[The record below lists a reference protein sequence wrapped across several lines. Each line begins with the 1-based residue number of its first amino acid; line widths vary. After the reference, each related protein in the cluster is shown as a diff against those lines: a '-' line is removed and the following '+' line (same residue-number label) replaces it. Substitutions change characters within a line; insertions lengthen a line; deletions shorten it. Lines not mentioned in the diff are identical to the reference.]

1 MWRASV
7 GVMLLERESDV
18 ADFEQ
23 ALAEACSAGRIVLV
37 FGEAGIGKTTLVRSV
52 LGAADG
58 MRVLWGACDAL
69 VVARSLGPIHDLA
82 RRTGGALAEAVASG
96 AGREP
101 LLAALLDELSAP
113 RPTTIAIEDVHWAD
127 EATLD
132 VIALLSR
139 RLPETRGC
147 LVLTCRSDALAAR
160 EDVRRVLA
168 SLPAAHVI
176 RIEPAPLS
184 EGAVQLLAR
193 RAGRGAADLYALT
206 GGNPFLVTEV
216 LASDDSVPR
225 SVQGALRVRLADLP
239 PQSRSVVELV
249 SVVPGQAELW
259 VVLEAVRATP
269 AAIDGCLASG
279 ILELHDTALSFRHE
293 LARGAVEASLGPLRV
308 RELNAAVLATLERQG
323 GIDDARLAHHAQ
335 AAGDDAAIRRLA
347 PAAAG
352 QASRAGAHRQ
362 ALAHWEA
369 ALAAGAG
376 DDPRALGGV
385 AFEAYLCGRNDRALE
400 ARRAELDVAR
410 ANGDRVRAGEVTS
423 WIARLQWLL
432 GRSADAA
439 DTVAEA
445 VTVLRSVRP
454 GRELAMALSTRS
466 QLAML
471 ADRPDEAIAF
481 GEKSMALAR
490 RLNDRAVLAH
500 ALTNVGAARIGGQE
514 TERGRAELEQAF
526 ALAGGDC
533 EHAVRAL
540 ANLAMVTQQRD
551 PGDPRIGG
559 DLERAL
565 AYARDHELDGPLQYL
580 LGARAQFRL
589 LRGNWDGAEDDARTS
604 LATAGAGPGAG
615 VAMLVLG
622 RLRAR
627 RGDPDASST
636 LDEAGRLA
644 DATGEP
650 YRVAAV
656 AAARAEHAW
665 LEGETRGVVA
675 AVRDVD
681 TPRVVVRHPLVN
693 AELAFWL
700 WRAGARHRPPVNG
713 GGYAFSIAGDPR
725 RAAVTWQTLGFP
737 YEAADAASD
746 GDTAAALTA
755 LEAFDRLGALAA
767 ARRLRRRLQTRGVRR
782 VPRGPRPASR
792 AAPAGLTPRQLE
804 VARLIT
810 TGATNA
816 EIARALVVSPK
827 TAGHHVSAV
836 LAKLGLASRREVQA
850 AVTRL
855 GLTAI

>member
-1 MWRASV
+1 
-7 GVMLLERESDV
+7 MLLERESNV

-23 ALAEACSAGRIVLV
+23 ALAEARSAGRIVLV
-37 FGEAGIGKTTLVRSV
+37 GGEAGIGKTTLVRSV

-58 MRVLWGACDAL
+58 MRVLWAACDAL
-69 VVARSLGPIHDLA
+69 VVARSLGPVHDVA
-82 RRTGGALAEAVASG
+82 RRTGGALAEAVENG

-101 LLAALLDELSAP
+101 LLAALLDELSAL
-113 RPTTIAIEDVHWAD
+113 RPTTIAIEDLHWAD

-132 VIALLSR
+132 LIALLSR

-147 LVLTCRSDALAAR
+147 LVLTCRTEALAAR
-160 EDVRRVLA
+160 EDVRRVLE
-168 SLPAAHVI
+168 SLPAAHVT

-184 EGAVQLLAR
+184 VAAVQRLAR
-193 RAGRGAADLYALT
+193 GARRDAADLYALT

-239 PQSRSVVELV
+239 PQSRSVAELV
-249 SVVPGQAELW
+249 SVMPGQAELW
-259 VVLEAVRATP
+259 LVREAVHATP
-269 AAIDGCLASG
+269 AAIDGCLAAG
-279 ILELHDTALSFRHE
+279 ILELHDGALSFRHE
-293 LARGAVEASLGPLRV
+293 LARSAVEASLGPLLG
-308 RELNAAVLATLERQG
+308 RELNAAVLAKLERQG

-347 PAAAG
+347 PAAAA

-369 ALAAGAG
+369 ALAAGSG

-400 ARRAELDVAR
+400 ARRAELDFAR
-410 ANGDRVRAGEVTS
+410 ASGDRVRAGEVTR

-432 GRSADAA
+432 GRSADATE
-439 DTVAEA
+439 TVAEA
-445 VTVLRSVRP
+445 VSLLRSVRP

-481 GEKSMALAR
+481 GEESMALAR
-490 RLNDRAVLAH
+490 WLNDRAVLAH
-500 ALTNVGAARIGGQE
+500 ALTNVGAARIGGHE
-514 TERGRAELEQAF
+514 TERGRRELEQAF
-526 ALAGGDC
+526 ALAADDC

-551 PGDPRIGG
+551 PGDPRIGH

-565 AYARDHELDGPLQYL
+565 AYAREHELDGPLQYL

-604 LATAGAGPGAG
+604 LATASAGPGAG
-615 VAMLVLG
+615 VAVLVLG

-627 RGDPDASST
+627 RGDPDASAT

-650 YRVAAV
+650 HRVAAV

-665 LEGETRGVVA
+665 LEGDTRGVVA

-681 TPRVVVRHPLVN
+681 TARVAVRHPLVN

-700 WRAGARHRPPVNG
+700 WRVGACRRPPLNG
-713 GGYAFSIAGDPR
+713 GGYALSIAGDPR
-725 RAAVTWQTLGFP
+725 GAAATWQALGFP
-737 YEAADAASD
+737 YETADAASH
-746 GDTAAALTA
+746 GDKAAALTA
-755 LEAFDRLGALAA
+755 LETFDRLGALAA
-767 ARRLRRRLQTRGVRR
+767 ARRLRRRLQARGVRR

-792 AAPAGLTPRQLE
+792 AAPAGLTPRQVE

-855 GLTAI
+855 GLTAM

>member
-23 ALAEACSAGRIVLV
+23 ALAEARSAGRIVLV
-37 FGEAGIGKTTLVRSV
+37 AGEAGIGKTTLVRSV

-69 VVARSLGPIHDLA
+69 VVARSLGPVHDVA
-82 RRTGGALAEAVASG
+82 RLTGGALAEAVENG

-101 LLAALLDELSAP
+101 LLAALLDELSAL
-113 RPTTIAIEDVHWAD
+113 RPTTIAIEDLHWAD

-147 LVLTCRSDALAAR
+147 LVLTCRSEALAGR
-160 EDVRRVLA
+160 EDVRRVLE
-168 SLPAAHVI
+168 SLPAAHVT

-184 EGAVQLLAR
+184 EAAVQRLAR
-193 RAGRGAADLYALT
+193 RARRDAADLYALT

-239 PQSRSVVELV
+239 PQSRSVAELV

-259 VVLEAVRATP
+259 LVREAVHATP
-269 AAIDGCLASG
+269 AAIDGCLAAG
-279 ILELHDTALSFRHE
+279 ILELHDVALSFRHE
-293 LARGAVEASLGPLRV
+293 LARSAVEASLGPLLG
-308 RELNAAVLATLERQG
+308 RELNAAVLETLERQG

-347 PAAAG
+347 PAAAA

-369 ALAAGAG
+369 ALAAGGG
-376 DDPRALGGV
+376 DDPKALGGV
-385 AFEAYLCGRNDRALE
+385 AFEAYLCGRDDRALE
-400 ARRAELDVAR
+400 ARRAELDFAR
-410 ANGDRVRAGEVTS
+410 ANGDRVRAGEATR

-439 DTVAEA
+439 ETVADA
-445 VTVLRSVRP
+445 VSLLRSVRP

-481 GEKSMALAR
+481 GEESMALAR
-490 RLNDRAVLAH
+490 RLSDRAVLAH
-500 ALTNVGAARIGGQE
+500 ALTNVGAARIGGHE

-526 ALAGGDC
+526 ALAADDC

-551 PGDPRIGG
+551 PGDPRIGD

-565 AYARDHELDGPLQYL
+565 AYAREHELDGPLQYL

-615 VAMLVLG
+615 AAMLVLG
-622 RLRAR
+622 RLHAR

-650 YRVAAV
+650 HRVAAV

-675 AVRDVD
+675 AVR
-681 TPRVVVRHPLVN
+681 RC
-693 AELAFWL
+693 
-700 WRAGARHRPPVNG
+700 RHRARGRPP
-713 GGYAFSIAGDPR
+713 PTRQR
-725 RAAVTWQTLGFP
+725 RARVL
-737 YEAADAASD
+737 
-746 GDTAAALTA
+746 
-755 LEAFDRLGALAA
+755 ALARRRVPSTA
-767 ARRLRRRLQTRGVRR
+767 SQRRRLRALDRR
-782 VPRGPRPASR
+782 
-792 AAPAGLTPRQLE
+792 
-804 VARLIT
+804 
-810 TGATNA
+810 
-816 EIARALVVSPK
+816 
-827 TAGHHVSAV
+827 
-836 LAKLGLASRREVQA
+836 
-850 AVTRL
+850 
-855 GLTAI
+855 

>member
-1 MWRASV
+1 
-7 GVMLLERESDV
+7 MLLERESDV

-23 ALAEACSAGRIVLV
+23 ALAEARSAGRIVLV
-37 FGEAGIGKTTLVRSV
+37 GGEAGIGKTTLVRSV

-69 VVARSLGPIHDLA
+69 VVARSLGPVHDVA
-82 RRTGGALAEAVASG
+82 RQTGGALAEAVENG

-101 LLAALLDELSAP
+101 LLAALLDELSTL
-113 RPTTIAIEDVHWAD
+113 RPTTIAIEDLHWAD

-147 LVLTCRSDALAAR
+147 LVLTCRSEALAAR
-160 EDVRRVLA
+160 EDVRRVLE
-168 SLPAAHVI
+168 SLPAANVT

-184 EGAVQLLAR
+184 DAAVQRLAR
-193 RAGRGAADLYALT
+193 RARRDAADLHAVT

-239 PQSRSVVELV
+239 PQSRSVAELV

-259 VVLEAVRATP
+259 LVREAVHATP
-269 AAIDGCLASG
+269 SAIDGCLAAG
-279 ILELHDTALSFRHE
+279 ILELHDNALSFRHE
-293 LARGAVEASLGPLRV
+293 LARSAVEASLGPLRR

-323 GIDDARLAHHAQ
+323 AIDDARLAHHAQ

-347 PAAAG
+347 PAAAA

-369 ALAAGAG
+369 ALAAGG

-400 ARRAELDVAR
+400 ARRTELDVAR
-410 ANGDRVRAGEVTS
+410 ANGDRVRAGEVTR

-439 DTVAEA
+439 ETVAEA
-445 VTVLRSVRP
+445 VTELRSVRA
-454 GRELAMALSTRS
+454 GRELGMALSTRS

-481 GEKSMALAR
+481 GEESIALAR

-500 ALTNVGAARIGGQE
+500 ALTNVGAARIGGHE
-514 TERGRAELEQAF
+514 TERGRTELEQAF
-526 ALAGGDC
+526 ALAADDC

-551 PGDPRIGG
+551 PGDPRIGD

-565 AYARDHELDGPLQYL
+565 AYAREHELDGPLQYL

-627 RGDPDASST
+627 RGDPDASAT
-636 LDEAGRLA
+636 LDGAGRLA
-644 DATGEP
+644 DASGEP
-650 YRVAAV
+650 HRVAAV

-665 LEGETRGVVA
+665 LEGDTRGVVA

-681 TPRVVVRHPLVN
+681 TAHVAVRHPLVY

-700 WRAGARHRPPVNG
+700 WRVGACRRPPLNG
-713 GGYAFSIAGDPR
+713 GGYGLSIAGDPR
-725 RAAVTWQTLGFP
+725 GAAATWQALGFP
-737 YEAADAASD
+737 YETADAASH
-746 GDTAAALTA
+746 GDKAAALTA
-755 LEAFDRLGALAA
+755 LETFDRLGALAA
-767 ARRLRRRLQTRGVRR
+767 ARRLRRRLQARGVRR

-792 AAPAGLTPRQLE
+792 AAPAGLTPRQVE

-827 TAGHHVSAV
+827 TAAHHVSAV